1 MLQQGQLQRALER
14 RGSRGLGGARAILA
28 PSLPYLLPLAA
39 AVAASLA
46 GLESTSVFAA
56 VAASAAVCALVR
68 IGVEHER
75 IELRRERADG
85 WLSTRCGE
93 QPDDGMLLARLDEL
107 CDPRLRRTLARSF
120 RRIAG
125 DVHSFGRPTTPA
137 RYNRRTLRLH
147 AEQIRRLA
155 DRLDDRT
162 RPVHPRG
169 MAMAYRLITMGAGPL
184 YNSSRAQELPAH
196 LNATL
201 GALDEPVR

>member
-1 MLQQGQLQRALER
+1 
-14 RGSRGLGGARAILA
+14 LGGAWAILA
-28 PSLPYLLPLAA
+28 PSLPYLIPLAA
-39 AVAASLA
+39 AVVASLA
-46 GLESTSVFAA
+46 GLESASVLAA
-56 VAASAAVCALVR
+56 VAASAAVCALARVG
-68 IGVEHER
+68 IEHER

-107 CDPRLRRTLARSF
+107 CDPRLRRTVARSF
-120 RRIAG
+120 RRISR
-125 DVHSFGRPTTPA
+125 DVHSFGRPMTPA
-137 RYNRRTLRLH
+137 QHNRRTLRPH

-169 MAMAYRLITMGAGPL
+169 MAMAYRLITMGSGPL
-184 YNSSRAQELPAH
+184 YNAARAQELPAH

-201 GALDEPVR
+201 GTLDEPLS